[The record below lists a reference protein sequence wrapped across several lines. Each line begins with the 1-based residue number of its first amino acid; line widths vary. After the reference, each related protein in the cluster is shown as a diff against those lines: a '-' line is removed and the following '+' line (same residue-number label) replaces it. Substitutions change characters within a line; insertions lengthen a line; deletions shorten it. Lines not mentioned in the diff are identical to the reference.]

1 MILEHHII
9 QQKSVVSMNSVGCN
23 FYYNLPNLGDMC
35 RASNGVLVSSRYG
48 YGKPRKPLNWC
59 ATRQVDNRKNIKFFL
74 PGLVP
79 GIFYVASCSFFIKS
93 HWCRDAQIPL
103 YPSVRRHGKP
113 KKLQIGGVPLFVS
126 RKQEMYSLRRHGS
139 KALKIICTG
148 KKFQKWKSIMIQG
161 GTIENM

>member
-59 ATRQVDNRKNIKFFL
+59 ATRQVDNRKNIKFFCPVL
-74 PGLVP
+74 CRV
-79 GIFYVASCSFFIKS
+79 FFMWLS
-93 HWCRDAQIPL
+93 AAFL
-103 YPSVRRHGKP
+103 
-113 KKLQIGGVPLFVS
+113 
-126 RKQEMYSLRRHGS
+126 
-139 KALKIICTG
+139 
-148 KKFQKWKSIMIQG
+148 
-161 GTIENM
+161 